1 MNQINQLNSTIRRL
15 EKENKVLN
23 ERLELGAK
31 NSMNEQGGLEKKL
44 ERTIEERDRLKD
56 DLENIKSDRD
66 RKLDEMKRNFER
78 EKEVIKLKNND
89 LQQKSKNT
97 EAR

>member
-1 MNQINQLNSTIRRL
+1 
-15 EKENKVLN
+15 
-23 ERLELGAK
+23 
-31 NSMNEQGGLEKKL
+31 MNEQGGLEKKL

-89 LQQKSKNT
+89 LQ
-97 EAR
+97 

>member
-1 MNQINQLNSTIRRL
+1 
-15 EKENKVLN
+15 
-23 ERLELGAK
+23 
-31 NSMNEQGGLEKKL
+31 MNEQGGLEKKL

-78 EKEVIKLKNND
+78 EKEVLKLKNND
-89 LQQKSKNT
+89 LQ
-97 EAR
+97 